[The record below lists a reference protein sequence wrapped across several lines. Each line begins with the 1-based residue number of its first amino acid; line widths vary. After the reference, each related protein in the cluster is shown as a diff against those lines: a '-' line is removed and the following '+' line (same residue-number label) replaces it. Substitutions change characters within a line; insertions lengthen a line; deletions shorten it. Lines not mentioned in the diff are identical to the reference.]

1 MINIDNLSFS
11 YTKEP
16 FIKDLSL
23 SIKKGEIFSFL
34 GPSGQAKAL

>member
-23 SIKKGEIFSFL
+23 SIKKVKSFH
-34 GPSGQAKAL
+34 S